1 MKVRINVTVDVDAA
15 TIKRYLDDLG
25 SDESVREFVASMIV
39 CPSVLDESI
48 ESATGESHTTRIV
61 KAKES
66 KMSQKSQI
74 YITVSEACHDDQ
86 TLGPYPSFDAAYQAG
101 EEICE
106 GVEDRRYY
114 AHHEGEQID

>member
-61 KAKES
+61 K
-66 KMSQKSQI
+66 
-74 YITVSEACHDDQ
+74 
-86 TLGPYPSFDAAYQAG
+86 G
-101 EEICE
+101 
-106 GVEDRRYY
+106 
-114 AHHEGEQID
+114 

>member
-61 KAKES
+61 RAKES
-66 KMSQKSQI
+66 AAEDK
-74 YITVSEACHDDQ
+74 
-86 TLGPYPSFDAAYQAG
+86 LGGY
-101 EEICE
+101 ETI
-106 GVEDRRYY
+106 
-114 AHHEGEQID
+114 AHLERNHQ